1 MKTPSAVRQKLKQ
14 LRFRYLKKWLD
25 ATLKVAPHNC
35 AHNVVFEPPNG
46 APEIR
51 CCTLIRES
59 GSLVKP
65 PAVYGVVCDPR
76 HGGLE
81 RAAACPH
88 YKPLCEKETAKKEF
102 YDELNSMTLPQI
114 AAEYP
119 DMAALLWVLGED
131 SDPADESEFDDPV
144 PDPPV
149 ESAPAPVESVPVH
162 LAPLSVEPP
171 ASVARSALAPYLT
184 WLATV
189 SSWFSR
195 VF

>member
-1 MKTPSAVRQKLKQ
+1 LKTPSAVRQKLKQ
-14 LRFRYLKKWLD
+14 LRFRYIKKWLD
-25 ATLKVAPHNC
+25 TTLKVAPHNC

-65 PAVYGVVCDPR
+65 PAIYGVVCDPR

-88 YKPLCEKETAKKEF
+88 YKPLYEKDTVKREF

-131 SDPADESEFDDPV
+131 SDPADAAEFDDPA
-144 PDPPV
+144 P
-149 ESAPAPVESVPVH
+149 PAPPAPMEDVPVH
-162 LAPLSVEPP
+162 LPVPTPLSVEPP
-171 ASVARSALAPYLT
+171 ASVARAAMAPYLT
-184 WLATV
+184 WFAAV
-189 SSWFSR
+189 SSWLSR